1 MGIINA
7 IKTNVVVTRS
17 TRLEP
22 IATIDTHIACDVSL
36 ELSTRIFNQ
45 LQLAIWTLESSHSR
59 DSLLKGNLVH
69 GLDAHRILVIDHL
82 RLPHS
87 IVLNNNLRVRNIFH
101 LLLNNNLR
109 VRNIFHLLLLL
120 LLVLLVSKFLIK
132 CYLLGGFISQHTL
145 FFR

>member
-59 DSLLKGNLVH
+59 DSLLNGSLVH
-69 GLDAHRILVIDHL
+69 GLKAHRILVIDHL
-82 RLPHS
+82 RLPRS
-87 IVLNNNLRVRNIFH
+87 IV
-101 LLLNNNLR
+101 LNNNLR

>member
-59 DSLLKGNLVH
+59 DSLLKGSLVH
-69 GLDAHRILVIDHL
+69 GLKAHRILVIDHL
-82 RLPHS
+82 RLPRS
-87 IVLNNNLRVRNIFH
+87 IV
-101 LLLNNNLR
+101 LNNNLR